1 MLVFFLLFQLAAIF
15 SNIWLSEW
23 TSDPVLM
30 NATLSNT
37 SLFAN
42 RQTMYLGVFGAVAA
56 AEGTTV
62 THVLIQVYLRYTH
75 QCVWACLTQGG
86 DSREV

>member
-1 MLVFFLLFQLAAIF
+1 MLCCALLVFFLLSRAASIL
-15 SNIWLSEW
+15 SNVWLSEW

-62 THVLIQVYLRYTH
+62 THVLIQVYTVER
-75 QCVWACLTQGG
+75 
-86 DSREV
+86 